1 MSTLSDYHLT
11 ALHASAISD
20 DVIRERGYRSVTQP
34 AELRK
39 LGFSPEQAKQVPGLL
54 LPLHSTD
61 GQSPVHI
68 YRPDNPRVFEDKRRR
83 DEDGQHPN
91 KVVKYE
97 MPKGARMRLDCPPRC
112 KPQLGDPRIP
122 LWITEGQKK
131 ADALASAG
139 LCSLAML
146 GVWNFI
152 GTNEQ
157 GGKVWLSDWTD
168 VALNGRSVRIVFDSD
183 VMVNP
188 AVRTALDTLTKRLQ
202 SKEARVDAVYLPSGP
217 DGKIGVDDFLAA
229 GHSLDEL
236 NALVEAPRPA
246 PQAAPD
252 QFTLLDTAPPTI
264 SRPLALI
271 AGRAYAATWLYGE
284 RRRTEYQSKNGEV
297 LRISPKITSE
307 RRRFI
312 LRDDGAIFG
321 DDDIQAR
328 DVLPLST
335 LGVSLHLPDMPPP
348 EKLWSKPGVSAYM
361 AGYRPDPADVFK
373 RVKDVVSRFMDF
385 DLSLSDQDQMAALI
399 ACYVLHTW
407 LLDAFG
413 SAGFLW
419 VNGERGTGKSTLMLV
434 ICELAHL
441 GQALSPSGSF
451 AALRDIADYGAC
463 MGLDDAESWTNPEK
477 TNPDI
482 RAIVLSGNRRGVFV
496 PVKEALP
503 NGNWQT
509 RRVNC
514 FCPRVFT
521 AIQKPDDTLSS
532 RCIVIPLTKSADAGK
547 ANVDPLEHNLWPCD
561 RQKLMDDLWALALAR
576 LGEMPKYDQWVS
588 ANSQIV
594 GRDLQPWRGLLAVAA
609 WLDAAGVAGLW
620 AQMSE
625 IAFVRYQTER
635 QDLEVADLNRL
646 IARAIREIAAS
657 QPELNEWSFSSSIIA
672 ESVKR
677 IIEDEEL
684 DIGTD
689 RIGTRGIGMK
699 IAKLRLKKH
708 MTTRPRRWLISRRV
722 LERVLTANRLPSILI
737 QENAGRPP
745 EVGLVGLVGLVGMT
759 PPANYTNPSNLAN
772 LPEGSKVEK
781 TGNSVPEALTEGY
794 L

>member
-1 MSTLSDYHLT
+1 LNPLSDYHLT

-20 DVIRERGYRSVTQP
+20 DVIRERGYRSVTQS

-39 LGFSPEQAKQVPGLL
+39 LGFSPDQSKQVPGLL

-61 GQSPVHI
+61 GQSPIYI
-68 YRPDNPRVFEDKRRR
+68 YRPDNPRVFEDKRHR
-83 DEDGQHPN
+83 DENGQHPN
-91 KVVKYE
+91 KVIKYE

-112 KPQLGDPRIP
+112 KPMLGDPKIP

-139 LCSLAML
+139 LCSIAML
-146 GVWNFI
+146 GVWNFV
-152 GTNEQ
+152 GTNEH

-168 VALNGRSVRIVFDSD
+168 IALNGRFVRIVFDSD
-183 VMVNP
+183 VMTKP
-188 AVRTALDTLTKRLQ
+188 DVRAALDVLTKRLQ
-202 SKEARVDAVYLPSGP
+202 SKEAKVDAVYLPSGP
-217 DGKIGVDDFLAA
+217 NGKIGVDDWLSE

-252 QFTLLDTAPPTI
+252 SFTLLDDAPPTI

-271 AGRAYAATWLYGE
+271 AGRAYAATWIYGE
-284 RRRTEYQSKNGEV
+284 RKRTEFQNKKNGEV
-297 LRISPKITSE
+297 LRIAPQVTSE

-312 LRDDGAIFG
+312 LRDDGALFG
-321 DDDIQAR
+321 DDEIQAR
-328 DVLPLST
+328 DVLPLSK
-335 LGVSLHLPDMPPP
+335 LGVTLHLPDMPPP
-348 EKLWSKPGVSAYM
+348 EKLWSKRGISAYM
-361 AGYRPDPADVFK
+361 TGYRPDPADVFK
-373 RVKDVVSRFMDF
+373 RVKGVVSRFMDF
-385 DLSLSDQDQMAALI
+385 DLSLADQDQMAALI

-532 RCIVIPLTKSADAGK
+532 RCIVIPLTKSDDTRK
-547 ANVDPLEHNLWPCD
+547 ANADPLEHSLWPHD
-561 RQKLMDDLWALALAR
+561 RQKLLDDLWALALAR
-576 LGEMPKYDQWVS
+576 LSEMPAHDLWVS
-588 ANSQIV
+588 QNSQIV

-620 AQMSE
+620 AQMSD
-625 IAFVRYQTER
+625 IAFNRYQSER
-635 QDLEVADLNRL
+635 QELEVADLNRL
-646 IARAIREIAAS
+646 VARAIREIAAS
-657 QPELNEWSFSSSIIA
+657 QPERNQWSFSSSTIA
-672 ESVKR
+672 ETIKR
-677 IIEDEEL
+677 MIEDEEI
-684 DIGTD
+684 DFGTD
-689 RIGTRGIGMK
+689 RLGARSIGRKIG
-699 IAKLRLKKH
+699 KLRLKKDP
-708 MTTRPRRWLISRRV
+708 TARPRQWLISKRV
-722 LERVLTANRLPSILI
+722 LDRVLSANRLPSLLQ
-737 QENAGRPP
+737 QEN
-745 EVGLVGLVGLVGMT
+745 L
-759 PPANYTNPSNLAN
+759 PASLSNGVDGVDGVDGVNNAISSN
-772 LPEGSKVEK
+772 NTIIPDGSESEK
-781 TGNSVPEALTEGY
+781 TAISEPEALKEGY